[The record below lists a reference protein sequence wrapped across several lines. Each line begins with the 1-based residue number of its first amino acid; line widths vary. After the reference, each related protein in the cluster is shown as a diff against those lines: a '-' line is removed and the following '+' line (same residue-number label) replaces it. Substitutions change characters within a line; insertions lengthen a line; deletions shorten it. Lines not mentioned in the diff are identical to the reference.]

1 MNALRCFSFTHLAAF
16 YFHFIAIVHCIL
28 HEPWKWDKEKKRVKY
43 LIWLNVELISFKLLL
58 CLAFNRQ
65 VNTELKLSLQKDS
78 LKIRGKF
85 LQNKSWNYWP
95 STKYRR
101 RDSFIEGYKNQNKC
115 LFCDNFIFPQSCNR
129 FLNNPINVLEE
140 EKRVVVK
147 FATGAWAILRH

>member
-85 LQNKSWNYWP
+85 CKINREIIDRQQNIAAVIVLSKAIKIKVSVYFAIISYFLKVAIDFWTTP
-95 STKYRR
+95 ST
-101 RDSFIEGYKNQNKC
+101 S
-115 LFCDNFIFPQSCNR
+115 L
-129 FLNNPINVLEE
+129 
-140 EKRVVVK
+140 KRK
-147 FATGAWAILRH
+147 KESW